1 MHVSLPKGNE
11 EALMEEAVREIP
23 SQSMENIKEHVKWYR
38 QYVTLQAKKKRA
50 IAEWREE
57 IEVRIIE

>member
-1 MHVSLPKGNE
+1 
-11 EALMEEAVREIP
+11 MEEAVREIP

-57 IEVRIIE
+57 REVRIIE